1 MIQTFYEIKKE
12 TYALLTVICGIDLI
26 VVLVVC
32 LDLAPGSSIVT
43 LIRNKRKHTNKK
55 KKKGNYSSNKY
66 SSLLRISVDQ
76 TITLFI
82 KRMKLHGTLSKKY
95 VWQNITLYTRCNT
108 SLSLIRDFLQM
119 SQQEWDLDT
128 IFFLYFCL
136 KLFIISLNIFYRTI
150 T

>member
-12 TYALLTVICGIDLI
+12 TYAFLTVICGIHLI

-43 LIRNKRKHTNKK
+43 LIGNKRKHTNKK

-66 SSLLRISVDQ
+66 SSLLRIPVDQ

-82 KRMKLHGTLSKKY
+82 KRMKLHCTLSKKY

-119 SQQEWDLDT
+119 SLQEWDLDT
-128 IFFLYFCL
+128 IFFYT
-136 KLFIISLNIFYRTI
+136 SSV
-150 T
+150 